1 MKKLNY
7 ELKNL
12 AAKNKN
18 GSQSTQA
25 DRRRYLQLIANQL
38 ESLGFKHMGANSL
51 KPKHVWKL
59 VRYWQN
65 EISPHTGR
73 FISNGTIKNRMTV
86 LRWWA
91 TKIDRASIIPRTNK
105 ELGIEDRVRLPV
117 QDKAFSLSDQQKED
131 LPKYL
136 ELSARLQQEFGLRR
150 EESAKFNISKAE
162 YETHI
167 KLFRS
172 WTKGGRERIVP
183 IRTEAQ
189 RELLNE
195 IRQYAPNAS
204 LVPAHMSYAQY
215 LSHRKYVLGGIG
227 LRSTHGLRYFY
238 AQQRYIELSKGLL
251 PPRLGGP
258 KHSNL
263 TEEGKALDLNA
274 RQVVSSELGHVR
286 IDIVRTYLG

>member
-18 GSQSTQA
+18 GSHSTQA
-25 DRRRYLQLIANQL
+25 DRRRYLQMIANQL
-38 ESLGFKHMGANSL
+38 ERLGFKHMGVNSL

-59 VRYWQN
+59 VRYWQT
-65 EISPHTGR
+65 EVSTHTGR

-91 TKIDRASIIPRTNK
+91 TKIDKASIIPRTNK

-117 QDKAFSLSDQQKED
+117 QDKAFSLSDQQKND

-136 ELSARLQQEFGLRR
+136 QLSVRLQQEFGLRR

-167 KLFRS
+167 KLIRS

-183 IRTEAQ
+183 ITTEAQ

-195 IRQYAPNAS
+195 IRQYAPSSS

-238 AQQRYIELSKGLL
+238 AQQRYIILSKGLL

-263 TEEGKALDLNA
+263 TVAEKALDLSA

>member
-25 DRRRYLQLIANQL
+25 DRRRYLQLIARQL
-38 ESLGFKHMGANSL
+38 EGLGYKHMGTSSL
-51 KPKHVWKL
+51 KTKHVWAL

-73 FISNGTIKNRMTV
+73 LISNGTIKNRMTV

-91 TKIDRASIIPRTNK
+91 TKIDRASIIPRSNK

-117 QDKAFSLSDQQKED
+117 QDKAFSLSEQQKRD
-131 LPKYL
+131 LPIYFQ
-136 ELSARLQQEFGLRR
+136 LSVRLQQEFGLRR

-215 LSHRKYVLGGIG
+215 LSHRKYVLGGI
-227 LRSTHGLRYFY
+227 
-238 AQQRYIELSKGLL
+238 
-251 PPRLGGP
+251 
-258 KHSNL
+258 
-263 TEEGKALDLNA
+263 TET
-274 RQVVSSELGHVR
+274 RWP
-286 IDIVRTYLG
+286 